1 MRVLAICCCIVAA
14 AGCAKGEQQPAQD
27 STAAQAAAAT
37 PAPPPAPPALA
48 LADVA
53 GTWNMQTMAAGS
65 DSVLVSFQMTAT
77 GDTTGWVFHF
87 AKRPPVPIRVL
98 AVAGDS
104 VVTEAGPYQSVLR
117 SGAKVTTHSVM
128 RLQDG
133 KLVGTTVAHYALAG
147 ADSVRDLRTLG
158 TRAP

>member
-1 MRVLAICCCIVAA
+1 MRAFAICSCIVAL

-27 STAAQAAAAT
+27 STAAQAAAAM
-37 PAPPPAPPALA
+37 PAPPPAPPAIS

-53 GTWNMQTMAAGS
+53 GTWNMQTMAAES
-65 DSVLVSFQMTAT
+65 DSVLVSYQMTAT
-77 GDTTGWVFHF
+77 ADTTGWVFHF
-87 AKRPPVPIRVL
+87 PKRPPVPIRVL
-98 AVAGDS
+98 SVAGDS

-128 RLQDG
+128 RLKDG
-133 KLVGTTVAHYALAG
+133 KLVATTVAHYAVAG
-147 ADSVRDLRTLG
+147 ADSVRNLRAQG